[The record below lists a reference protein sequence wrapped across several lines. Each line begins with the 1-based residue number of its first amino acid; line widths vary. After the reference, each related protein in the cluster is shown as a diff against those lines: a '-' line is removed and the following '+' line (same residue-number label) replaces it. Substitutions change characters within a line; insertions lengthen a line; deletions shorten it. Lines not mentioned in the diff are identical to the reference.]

1 MDKSEIV
8 QLVSSKT
15 GLDEQ
20 TATTAVDTVLNW
32 VKQKL
37 PPQFAGELD
46 VLLSGGQTTGTGGGI
61 LGAVQGLFGKKE

>member
-8 QLVSSKT
+8 KLVSSKT

-20 TATTAVDTVLNW
+20 TATTAVDTVLGYI
-32 VKQKL
+32 KQKL
-37 PPQFAGELD
+37 PPEIGGQLD
-46 VLLSGGQTTGTGGGI
+46 ALLSGQQDSGTAGI

>member
-1 MDKSEIV
+1 MDIV

-32 VKQKL
+32 VKQEL
-37 PPQFAGELD
+37 PPQLAGELD
-46 VLLSGGQTTGTGGGI
+46 VILGGEQASGAGGGI
-61 LGAVQGLFGKKE
+61 LGAVQGLLGKKE

>member
-8 QLVSSKT
+8 KLVSSKT

-20 TATTAVDTVLNW
+20 TATTAVDTVLGYI
-32 VKQKL
+32 KQKL
-37 PPQFAGELD
+37 PPEIGGQLD
-46 VLLSGGQTTGTGGGI
+46 ALLSGQQGSGASGI